1 MGPLVSE
8 PSKSQPPDPLRAP
21 VYAGD
26 GYKEFGAFTIADV
39 RGRADEL
46 KAVTGWG
53 PTVRVGAIAR
63 GWSELARAMTAAGAE
78 TVAELDPAQA
88 AEFARKVWAT
98 PPDLL

>member
-1 MGPLVSE
+1 MSDP
-8 PSKSQPPDPLRAP
+8 QPQSPDPLRAL

-26 GYKEFGAFTIADV
+26 GYKEFGAFTVADV
-39 RGRADEL
+39 HGRADEL

-63 GWSELARAMTAAGAE
+63 GWSELARAMTNAGAE
-78 TVAELDPAQA
+78 TVADLDVTQA